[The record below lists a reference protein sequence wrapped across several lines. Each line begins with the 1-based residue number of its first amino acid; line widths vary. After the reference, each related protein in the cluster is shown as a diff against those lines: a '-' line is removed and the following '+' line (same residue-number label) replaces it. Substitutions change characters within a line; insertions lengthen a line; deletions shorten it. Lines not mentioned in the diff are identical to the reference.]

1 MRLRLIASTPDIEAL
16 IAAAI
21 LTTTGRKPSEAYEA
35 LKREPRRA
43 VRIVERLEF
52 HHGSVFEHNRLCWL
66 LEADEKAILELL
78 LRNRFF
84 HASRIGEGRWLLSAN
99 LRTIIEYVRRH
110 RDSMAEHLLES
121 IREVAPT
128 VYRRLKEASK

>member
-1 MRLRLIASTPDIEAL
+1 MRLKLVTSTPNIEAL

-35 LKREPRRA
+35 LKRQPRRA
-43 VRIVERLEF
+43 ERIVERLEF

-66 LEADEKAILELL
+66 LEAEAEEILELL
-78 LRNRFF
+78 LRSRFLQF
-84 HASRIGEGRWLLSAN
+84 SRIGEGRWLMSAN
-99 LRTIIEYVRRH
+99 LRTVIEYVRRH
-110 RDSMAEHLLES
+110 RDPMAEHLLES

-128 VYRRLKEASK
+128 IYRRLKEESK